1 MGMAG
6 RMMLGSMGED
16 ARTYDHRI
24 ARRLLAYLRPHRR
37 QLAVVLV
44 LVVLAAGA
52 ANAGPLLL
60 KIAID
65 DAICGGVQEEAPQE
79 AQPGVQVCDTT
90 QGNGELL
97 AVVGLVYIATLGLM
111 WGLNYFQVLLT
122 AAIGQAS
129 LWQLRNDM
137 FAKLQRLS
145 ISYFSRHPLGAV
157 MSRITNDVDVISEF
171 VTLGVTSLVGDVAML
186 LIIVGMMFG
195 LDWRLALVSLAVLPL
210 MWLASRYFSRW
221 ARAAFRQ
228 VRSTVGNVY
237 GDLQESIDGVRTAQS
252 FVREDRNAAAFE
264 RTNRRNVDASV
275 RAGAIVSA
283 FIPVVDTISALAT
296 ALVIVVGGMF
306 VINGEMQVGA
316 LAAFIMLIAR
326 FFGPIQQLSRFYN
339 QLQST
344 MAAGEKIFELIDE
357 PLEVEDRPDAGAL
370 PQIEG
375 RVDFDR
381 VTFGYNGTDVLHD
394 ISFAVAAGQRV
405 ALVGPTGAGK
415 TTTVNLLARFF
426 EPGRGEIRIDGVPLD
441 TVTQDSLRG
450 QMGIVPQDSYLFSGT
465 IRENIAFARP
475 YASDEEVKQA
485 AEAVGAHEFIQ
496 RLTDGYDT
504 DVRERGARLSVGQRQ
519 LICFARALLADPR
532 LLILDEATSSV
543 DAHTEQI
550 IQRGLDRLM
559 DGRTSFVIAHRLAT
573 VRGADLI
580 LVFQDGAIVE
590 RGSHAEL
597 LEAGGLYYQLYTT
610 GFPGDE
616 APEQT
621 TATETTVLNR
631 RMWM

>member
-1 MGMAG
+1 MGMQG
-6 RMMLGSMGED
+6 RMMLGGMGD
-16 ARTYDHRI
+16 DTKAYDHRI
-24 ARRLLAYLRPHRR
+24 ARRLLAYLLPHRR
-37 QLAVVLV
+37 RLAVVFV
-44 LVVLAAGA
+44 LVVLAAAA

-60 KIAID
+60 KIGID
-65 DAICGGVQEEAPQE
+65 DGICGGVQACDD
-79 AQPGVQVCDTT
+79 PGL
-90 QGNGELL
+90 GNGGLL
-97 AVVGLVYIATLGLM
+97 AIVGMVYIGSLGLM
-111 WGLNYFQVLLT
+111 WALNYFQVLLT

-129 LWQLRNDM
+129 LRQLRNDM

-145 ISYFSRHPLGAV
+145 LSYFSRHPLGAV

-171 VTLGVTSLVGDVAML
+171 VTLGVTSLVGDVVML
-186 LIIVGMMFG
+186 VIIVGMMFG
-195 LDWRLALVSLAVLPL
+195 LDWRLALVSLAVMPL
-210 MWLASRYFSRW
+210 MWLASRVFSNW
-221 ARAAFRQ
+221 ARNAFRQ
-228 VRSTVGNVY
+228 VRSTVGDVY
-237 GDLQESIDGVRTAQS
+237 GNLQESIDGVRTAQS

-264 RTNRRNVDASV
+264 RTNRQNVNASV

-306 VINGEMQVGA
+306 VINGEMGVGT
-316 LAAFIMLIAR
+316 LVAFIALIAR
-326 FFGPIQQLSRFYN
+326 FFTPIQQLTRFYN

-344 MAAGEKIFELIDE
+344 MAAGEKIFELLDE
-357 PLEVEDRPDAGAL
+357 PLDVEDRRTRRRCRRSRGGSSSTD
-370 PQIEG
+370 
-375 RVDFDR
+375 

-394 ISFAVAAGQRV
+394 ISFDVEPGQRV

-415 TTTVNLLARFF
+415 TTTVNLLARFY
-426 EPGRGEIRIDGVPLD
+426 EAGRGQIRIDGVPLD
-441 TVTQDSLRG
+441 AVTQDSLRG

-475 YASDEEVKQA
+475 YATDEQVVEA
-485 AEAVGAHEFIQ
+485 AEAVGADEFIQ
-496 RLTDGYDT
+496 RLPEGYDT

-559 DGRTSFVIAHRLAT
+559 AGRTSFVIAHRLAT

-580 LVFQDGAIVE
+580 LVFQDGKIVE
-590 RGSHAEL
+590 RGGHDEL

-616 APEQT
+616 TPEQT
-621 TATETTVLNR
+621 TATEATVLNR

>member
-1 MGMAG
+1 MGMQG
-6 RMMLGSMGED
+6 RMMLGGMGD
-16 ARTYDHRI
+16 DTRAYDHRI
-24 ARRLLAYLRPHRR
+24 ARRLLAYLLPHRR

-60 KIAID
+60 KIGID
-65 DAICGGVQEEAPQE
+65 DAICGGVQA
-79 AQPGVQVCDTT
+79 CDDPSL
-90 QGNGELL
+90 GNGGLL
-97 AVVGLVYIATLGLM
+97 AIVGMVYIGTLGLM
-111 WGLNYFQVLLT
+111 WALNYFQVLLT

-129 LWQLRNDM
+129 LRQLRNDM

-145 ISYFSRHPLGAV
+145 LSYFSRHPLGAV

-171 VTLGVTSLVGDVAML
+171 VTLGVTSLVGDVVML
-186 LIIVGMMFG
+186 VIIVGMMFG
-195 LDWRLALVSLAVLPL
+195 LDWRLALVSLAVMPL
-210 MWLASRYFSRW
+210 MWLASRVFSNW
-221 ARAAFRQ
+221 ARNAFRQ
-228 VRSTVGNVY
+228 VRSTVGDVY
-237 GDLQESIDGVRTAQS
+237 GNLQESIDGVRTAQS

-264 RTNRRNVDASV
+264 QTNRQNVDASV

-306 VINGEMQVGA
+306 VINGEMGIGTLV
-316 LAAFIMLIAR
+316 AFIALIAR
-326 FFGPIQQLSRFYN
+326 FFTPIQQLTRFYN

-344 MAAGEKIFELIDE
+344 MAAGEKIFELLDE
-357 PLEVEDRPDAGAL
+357 PLDVEDRSDAKAL
-370 PQIEG
+370 PRIQG
-375 RVDFDR
+375 RVEFDN

-394 ISFAVAAGQRV
+394 ISFDVAPGQRV

-415 TTTVNLLARFF
+415 TTTVNLLARFY
-426 EPGRGEIRIDGVPLD
+426 EAGRGQIRIDGVPLD
-441 TVTQDSLRG
+441 SVTQDSLRG

-475 YASDEEVKQA
+475 YATDEEVVRA
-485 AEAVGAHEFIQ
+485 AEAVGAHEFIE
-496 RLTDGYDT
+496 RMPEGYDT

-559 DGRTSFVIAHRLAT
+559 AGRTSFVIAHRLAT

-580 LVFQDGAIVE
+580 LVFQDGQIVE
-590 RGSHAEL
+590 RGGHDEL

-616 APEQT
+616 TPEQT

>member
-1 MGMAG
+1 MGMQG
-6 RMMLGSMGED
+6 RMMLGGMGD
-16 ARTYDHRI
+16 DTKAYDHRI
-24 ARRLLAYLRPHRR
+24 ARRLLAYLLPHRR
-37 QLAVVLV
+37 RLVVVFV

-60 KIAID
+60 KIGID
-65 DAICGGVQEEAPQE
+65 DGICGGALDCSDLT
-79 AQPGVQVCDTT
+79 QV
-90 QGNGELL
+90 QGNGGLL
-97 AVVGLVYIATLGLM
+97 AIVGLIYIGTLGLM
-111 WGLNYFQVLLT
+111 WGLNYFQVLIT

-129 LWQLRNDM
+129 LRQLRNDM

-145 ISYFSRHPLGAV
+145 LSYFSRHPLGAV

-171 VTLGVTSLVGDVAML
+171 VTLGVTSLVGDVVML
-186 LIIVGMMFG
+186 VIIVGMMFG
-195 LDWRLALVSLAVLPL
+195 LDWRLALVSLAVMPL
-210 MWLASRYFSRW
+210 MWLASRVFSKW
-221 ARAAFRQ
+221 ARNAFRQ
-228 VRSTVGNVY
+228 VRSTVGDVY
-237 GDLQESIDGVRTAQS
+237 GNLQESIDGVRTAQS

-264 RTNRRNVDASV
+264 RTNRQNVDASV

-306 VINGEMQVGA
+306 VINGEMGVGT
-316 LAAFIMLIAR
+316 LVAFIALIAR
-326 FFGPIQQLSRFYN
+326 FFTPIQQLTRFYN

-357 PLEVEDRPDAGAL
+357 PLDVEDRSDAQAL
-370 PQIEG
+370 PQIQG
-375 RVDFDR
+375 RVEFDN

-394 ISFAVAAGQRV
+394 ISFDVAPGQRV

-415 TTTVNLLARFF
+415 TTTVNLLARFY
-426 EPGRGEIRIDGVPLD
+426 EAGRGAIRIDGVPLD
-441 TVTQDSLRG
+441 SVTQDSLRG

-475 YASDEEVKQA
+475 YATDEEVVQA
-485 AEAVGAHEFIQ
+485 AEAVGAHDFIQ
-496 RLTDGYDT
+496 RLPEGYDT

-559 DGRTSFVIAHRLAT
+559 AGRTSFVIAHRLAT

-580 LVFQDGAIVE
+580 LVFQDGQIVE
-590 RGSHAEL
+590 RGGHDEL

-616 APEQT
+616 TPEQT
-621 TATETTVLNR
+621 TATETMVLNR

>member
-1 MGMAG
+1 MTT
-6 RMMLGSMGED
+6 GSHGVCWPICC
-16 ARTYDHRI
+16 RTGDGWS
-24 ARRLLAYLRPHRR
+24 
-37 QLAVVLV
+37 VVFV

-60 KIAID
+60 KIGID
-65 DAICGGVQEEAPQE
+65 DGICGGALDCSDLT
-79 AQPGVQVCDTT
+79 QV
-90 QGNGELL
+90 QGNGGLL
-97 AVVGLVYIATLGLM
+97 AIVGMVYIGTLGLM
-111 WGLNYFQVLLT
+111 WALNYFQVLLT

-129 LWQLRNDM
+129 LRQLRNDM

-145 ISYFSRHPLGAV
+145 LSYFSRHPLGAV

-171 VTLGVTSLVGDVAML
+171 VTLGVTSLVGDVVML
-186 LIIVGMMFG
+186 VIIVGMMFG
-195 LDWRLALVSLAVLPL
+195 LDWRLALVSLAVMPL
-210 MWLASRYFSRW
+210 MWLASRVFSKW
-221 ARAAFRQ
+221 ARNAFRQ
-228 VRSTVGNVY
+228 VRSTVGDVY
-237 GDLQESIDGVRTAQS
+237 GNLQEEHRRRAHGAVVRARGPQRRGVRADQPAERGRPACARAPSCRRS
-252 FVREDRNAAAFE
+252 F
-264 RTNRRNVDASV
+264 
-275 RAGAIVSA
+275 
-283 FIPVVDTISALAT
+283 PVVDTISALAT

-306 VINGEMQVGA
+306 VINGEMGIGTLV
-316 LAAFIMLIAR
+316 AFIALIAR
-326 FFGPIQQLSRFYN
+326 FFTPIQQLTRFYN

-357 PLEVEDRPDAGAL
+357 PLDVEDRSDAQAL
-370 PQIEG
+370 PQIQG
-375 RVDFDR
+375 RVEFDN

-394 ISFAVAAGQRV
+394 ISFDVEPGQRV

-415 TTTVNLLARFF
+415 TTTVNLLARFY
-426 EPGRGEIRIDGVPLD
+426 EAGRGEIRIDGVPLD
-441 TVTQDSLRG
+441 SVTQDSLRG

-475 YASDEEVKQA
+475 YATDEQVAEA
-485 AEAVGAHEFIQ
+485 AEAVGAHDFIQ
-496 RLTDGYDT
+496 RLPEGYDT

-559 DGRTSFVIAHRLAT
+559 AGRTSFVIAHRLAT

-580 LVFQDGAIVE
+580 LVFQDGKIVE
-590 RGSHAEL
+590 RGGHDEL

-616 APEQT
+616 TPEQT
-621 TATETTVLNR
+621 TATESHGPQPPGV
-631 RMWM
+631 WM

>member
-1 MGMAG
+1 MGMQG
-6 RMMLGSMGED
+6 RMMLGGMGD
-16 ARTYDHRI
+16 DTKAYDHRI
-24 ARRLLAYLRPHRR
+24 ARRLLAYLLPHRR
-37 QLAVVLV
+37 RLAVVFG
-44 LVVLAAGA
+44 LVVLAAAA

-60 KIAID
+60 KIGID
-65 DAICGGVQEEAPQE
+65 DGICGGVQACDD
-79 AQPGVQVCDTT
+79 PGL
-90 QGNGELL
+90 GNGGLL
-97 AVVGLVYIATLGLM
+97 AIVGMIYIGTLGLM
-111 WGLNYFQVLLT
+111 WALNYVQVLLT

-129 LWQLRNDM
+129 LRQLRNDM

-145 ISYFSRHPLGAV
+145 LSYFSRHPLGAV

-171 VTLGVTSLVGDVAML
+171 VTLGVTSLVGDVVML
-186 LIIVGMMFG
+186 IIIVGMMFG
-195 LDWRLALVSLAVLPL
+195 LDWRLALVSLAVMPL
-210 MWLASRYFSRW
+210 MWLASRVFSKW
-221 ARAAFRQ
+221 ARNAFRQ
-228 VRSTVGNVY
+228 VRSTVGDVY
-237 GDLQESIDGVRTAQS
+237 GNLQESIDGVRTAQS

-264 RTNRRNVDASV
+264 RTNRQNVDASV

-306 VINGEMQVGA
+306 VINGEMGVGT
-316 LAAFIMLIAR
+316 LVAFIALIAR
-326 FFGPIQQLSRFYN
+326 FFTPIQQLTRFYN

-357 PLEVEDRPDAGAL
+357 PLDVEDRSDARAL
-370 PQIEG
+370 PQIQG
-375 RVDFDR
+375 RVEFDN

-394 ISFAVAAGQRV
+394 ISFDVAPGQRV

-415 TTTVNLLARFF
+415 TTTVNLLARFY
-426 EPGRGEIRIDGVPLD
+426 EAGRGEIRIDGVPLD
-441 TVTQDSLRG
+441 SVTQDSLRG

-475 YASDEEVKQA
+475 YATDEQVVQA
-485 AEAVGAHEFIQ
+485 AEAVGAHDFIQ
-496 RLTDGYDT
+496 RLPEGYET

-559 DGRTSFVIAHRLAT
+559 AGRTSFVIAHRLAT

-580 LVFQDGAIVE
+580 LVFQDGQIVE
-590 RGSHAEL
+590 RGGHDEL

-616 APEQT
+616 TPEQT
-621 TATETTVLNR
+621 TATESMVLNR